1 VGRSGTMSWKV
12 SFLALA
18 AVSGSALSAAP
29 LAGTS
34 RSRWVTLRGGETPA
48 DAYAAQCDSVV
59 RGVLQAA
66 RSSIDKYAE
75 EIDSGSCV
83 VDFGAKCDAICNEAL
98 ESFSSKAPSASGDAS
113 LETAFDSKVPSVTL
127 PRNPYDPLPSL
138 PTRKSCRRS
147 PALKSF

>member
-1 VGRSGTMSWKV
+1 MSWKV

-83 VDFGAKCDAICNEAL
+83 VDFGAKCDAMARKHPFARTQEA
-98 ESFSSKAPSASGDAS
+98 SRASMAAATASDAATIA
-113 LETAFDSKVPSVTL
+113 LTGML
-127 PRNPYDPLPSL
+127 R
-138 PTRKSCRRS
+138 RSCRC
-147 PALKSF
+147 LCC